1 MTRFT
6 QEQGEE
12 SLRTTPRPPEPEPA
26 PLAPGPMEWASALGN
41 QAVARLARQA
51 APESEGEE
59 VEEAEGEAG
68 PDDAVAATIEALPE
82 DELPD

>member
-12 SLRTTPRPPEPEPA
+12 SVRTAPRPPEPEPA
-26 PLAPGPMEWASALGN
+26 PLAPGAMEWASALGN

-51 APESEGEE
+51 APEPEVEEQE
-59 VEEAEGEAG
+59 VEEAEAG
-68 PDDAVAATIEALPE
+68 PEEAVAATVEALPE